1 MGIRVYRLSRAL
13 SGEAAFD
20 GEGARRVG
28 GRWNLPGTRVVYTSA
43 SLSLA
48 TLEVMVHL
56 QSYQALGLY
65 GAYAYDLEEN
75 EIAVLNDLPANWAAY
90 PAPVELQQRGTAWA
104 LSGQSLALKVP
115 SAVVTSEHNF
125 LINLLHPAFKLL
137 QVIRLDHLHDQ
148 RLLQD

>member
-1 MGIRVYRLSRAL
+1 MESTRL
-13 SGEAAFD
+13 
-20 GEGARRVG
+20 
-28 GRWNLPGTRVVYTSA
+28 VYTSA